1 VAYAFR
7 AVVCV
12 GAVETREID
21 TRMAEM
27 ILPDTERLG
36 LAQRLLLEWYERVG
50 RKLPWRETNDP
61 YAILVSEMM
70 LQQTQVD
77 RVLPKYREFLER
89 FPTLAALAEA
99 PTAEVIRAWAPLGYN
114 MRAVR
119 LQAIARQVVAEYQ
132 GQIPAAVDELLA
144 LKGVGRYTAGAISC
158 FAYHQQVAT
167 VDTNIRRV
175 LSRLF
180 VGIEK
185 PEAPT
190 RDADTWKLAE
200 AALPAGEAY
209 RWNQALMDLGA
220 TVCTATTPAC
230 ETCPIQQVCCAFQEV
245 GQYTLFP
252 SGKGLQALLQQ
263 GKAASV
269 TRKRALAKGGNG
281 FAADE
286 QAAESLGRV
295 AETPAVYKTQ
305 PFTSTTRYFR
315 GRIVDALR
323 LLAPGERLNLMSLG
337 PQVKADFSAA
347 DLAWLYGLIERLARD
362 GLIALHEGSGAM
374 AGDEAQNYAALLVSL
389 P

>member
-1 VAYAFR
+1 M
-7 AVVCV
+7 
-12 GAVETREID
+12 TEI
-21 TRMAEM
+21 A
-27 ILPDTERLG
+27 LPDNECVAE
-36 LAQRLLLEWYERVG
+36 AQRLLLDWYERVG

-89 FPTLAALAEA
+89 FPTLTALAEA

-119 LQAIARQVVAEYQ
+119 LQGIARQVVAEYG
-132 GQIPAAVDELLA
+132 GQIPASVPELLK
-144 LKGVGRYTAGAISC
+144 LKGVGRYTAGAIAC
-158 FAYHQQVAT
+158 FAHQQQVAT

-175 LSRLF
+175 LHRLF

-185 PEAPT
+185 PEAPA
-190 RDADTWKLAE
+190 REDEVWKLAE

-220 TVCTATTPAC
+220 TVCAATMPAC
-230 ETCPIQQVCCAFQEV
+230 EECPMQALCCAYHEV
-245 GQYTLFP
+245 GEYTLFP
-252 SGKGLQALLQQ
+252 SSKGLQALLQQ
-263 GKAASV
+263 GRAASAA
-269 TRKRALAKGGNG
+269 RKRTLAKSAYEAGEDGQD
-281 FAADE
+281 AA
-286 QAAESLGRV
+286 ALGRV

-323 LLAPGERLNLMSLG
+323 LLAPGERVNLMELG
-337 PQVKADFSAA
+337 PQVKADFSAD
-347 DLAWLYGLIERLARD
+347 DLAWLFGLTRRLAQD
-362 GLIALHEGSGAM
+362 GLIALHGEAPQP
-374 AGDEAQNYAALLVSL
+374 ADDPAQNYAALLVSL

>member
-1 VAYAFR
+1 
-7 AVVCV
+7 
-12 GAVETREID
+12 
-21 TRMAEM
+21 MAE
-27 ILPDTERLG
+27 ITLPEPERLDM
-36 LAQRLLLEWYERVG
+36 AHRLLLAWYERAG
-50 RKLPWRETNDP
+50 RKLPWRETDDP

-119 LQAIARQVVAEYQ
+119 LQAIARQVMAEYQ
-132 GQIPAAVDELLA
+132 GQIPASVPELLK
-144 LKGVGRYTAGAISC
+144 LKGVGRYTAGAIAC
-158 FAYHQQVAT
+158 FAHQQQVAT

-175 LSRLF
+175 LYRLF

-185 PEAPT
+185 AEAPL
-190 RDADTWKLAE
+190 REDDTWKLAE

-220 TVCTATTPAC
+220 TICSAAAPAC
-230 ETCPIQQVCCAFQEV
+230 EACPMQRVCSAYQEV

-252 SGKGLQALLQQ
+252 SSKGLQALLQQ
-263 GKAASV
+263 GRAASA
-269 TRKRALAKGGNG
+269 TRKRTLAKGAYNGAAGAGNELSDLP
-281 FAADE
+281 A
-286 QAAESLGRV
+286 SKV
-295 AETPAVYKTQ
+295 AETPAIYKTQ

-323 LLAPGERLNLMSLG
+323 LLGPGERLNLMELG
-337 PQVKADFSAA
+337 PQVKADFSAD
-347 DLAWLYGLIERLARD
+347 DLAWLLGLIERLARD
-362 GLIALHEGSGAM
+362 GLIALHHQP
-374 AGDEAQNYAALLVSL
+374 DEPADDETQNYAALLVSL

>member
-1 VAYAFR
+1 
-7 AVVCV
+7 
-12 GAVETREID
+12 
-21 TRMAEM
+21 MAE
-27 ILPDTERLG
+27 ITLPDTERLG
-36 LAQRLLLEWYERVG
+36 LAQRLLLEWYERAG
-50 RKLPWRETNDP
+50 RKLPWRETDDP

-119 LQAIARQVVAEYQ
+119 LQAIARQVVAEYG
-132 GQIPAAVDELLA
+132 GQIPASVAELLK
-144 LKGVGRYTAGAISC
+144 LKGVGRYTAGAIAC
-158 FAYHQQVAT
+158 FAHQQQVAT

-175 LSRLF
+175 LHRLF
-180 VGIEK
+180 IGIEK
-185 PEAPT
+185 PEAPL
-190 RDADTWKLAE
+190 REDDTWRLAE

-220 TVCTATTPAC
+220 TICSAAAPAC
-230 ETCPIQQVCCAFQEV
+230 ESCPMQRVCAAYQEV

-252 SGKGLQALLQQ
+252 SSKGLQALLQQ
-263 GKAASV
+263 GKAASA
-269 TRKRALAKGGNG
+269 TRKRALATGAYNGDNNGGG
-281 FAADE
+281 LADVP
-286 QAAESLGRV
+286 AGKV
-295 AETPAVYKTQ
+295 AETPAAYKTQ

-323 LLAPGERLNLMSLG
+323 LLGPGERLNLMELG
-337 PQVKADFSAA
+337 PQVKADFSAD
-347 DLAWLYGLIERLARD
+347 DLAWLFGLVERLARD
-362 GLIALHEGSGAM
+362 GLIALYNQPDIS
-374 AGDEAQNYAALLVSL
+374 AGNAARNYTSLLVSL

>member
-1 VAYAFR
+1 
-7 AVVCV
+7 
-12 GAVETREID
+12 
-21 TRMAEM
+21 MAE
-27 ILPDTERLG
+27 IPLPDTERLG
-36 LAQRLLLEWYERVG
+36 LAQRLLLEWYERAG

-77 RVLPKYREFLER
+77 RVLPKYGEFLER

-132 GQIPAAVDELLA
+132 GQIPATVDELLT

-175 LSRLF
+175 LYRLF

-185 PEAPT
+185 PEAPM
-190 RDADTWKLAE
+190 RDAETWKLAE
-200 AALPAGEAY
+200 AALPPGEAY

-220 TVCTATTPAC
+220 TVCTAAAPAC
-230 ETCPIQQVCCAFQEV
+230 ETCPMQQVCCAFQEV

-263 GKAASV
+263 GKAAAV
-269 TRKRALAKGGNG
+269 PRKRALAKSNAG
-281 FAADE
+281 AADG
-286 QAAESLGRV
+286 QGAASLGKV
-295 AETPAVYKTQ
+295 AETPAAYKTQ

-323 LLAPGERLNLMSLG
+323 GLAPGERLNLMELG

-362 GLIALHEGSGAM
+362 GLIALHDVPAAAS
-374 AGDEAQNYAALLVSL
+374 GDEAQHYAALRVSL

>member
-1 VAYAFR
+1 MS
-7 AVVCV
+7 
-12 GAVETREID
+12 ET
-21 TRMAEM
+21 T
-27 ILPDTERLG
+27 LPDTERLAM
-36 LAQRLLLEWYERVG
+36 AQRLLLAWYERAG
-50 RKLPWRETNDP
+50 RKLPWRETDDP

-119 LQAIARQVVAEYQ
+119 LQAIARQVMAEYE
-132 GQIPAAVDELLA
+132 GQIPANVAELLK
-144 LKGVGRYTAGAISC
+144 LKGVGRYTAGAIAC
-158 FAYHQQVAT
+158 FAHQQQVAT

-175 LSRLF
+175 LHRLF

-185 PEAPT
+185 AEAPL
-190 RDADTWKLAE
+190 RDDDTWKLAE
-200 AALPAGEAY
+200 VALPAGEAY

-220 TVCTATTPAC
+220 TVCSAAAPAC
-230 ETCPIQQVCCAFQEV
+230 ESCPMQQACAAYQEV

-263 GKAASV
+263 SKAASA
-269 TRKRALAKGGNG
+269 TRKRALAQGASHGAAGGDG
-281 FAADE
+281 LSDAPV
-286 QAAESLGRV
+286 GKV

-323 LLAPGERLNLMSLG
+323 LLGPGERLNLAELG
-337 PQVKADFSAA
+337 PQVKADFSAG
-347 DLAWLYGLIERLARD
+347 DLAWLSGLVERLARD
-362 GLIALHEGSGAM
+362 GLIALHSQPDM
-374 AGDEAQNYAALLVSL
+374 LAGDEAQNYAALLVSL